1 MLRFLVLL
9 LSLSGLV
16 LAVGFEYPYLYRDYR
31 ALGMG
36 NVYNAVGGS
45 FSAVFFNPAGLS
57 NLREEEGFYVNLLP
71 ATISVSTNVFS
82 VADDIRRALE
92 SKDDIVIFNTIKK
105 YRGEVIHGYAS
116 LLPSVAVKKGKVG
129 FGAGLLIGTNLSGIL
144 HHGGGTEGLYEVQN
158 IAYGGPLVG
167 LSYDRNR
174 WSFGGSIKYLYA
186 GGINDT
192 FRISEVTAPD
202 FDPANYLKY
211 GSDFSLDLGLIYRFK
226 RKEEYNPRV
235 GFSLMNIT
243 DIRVPGVINIPMTAN
258 VGFAMNSQ
266 KNLWIFKEWTVG
278 IDYVDLFMAYRDKDI
293 LKRIR
298 IGAEGKILSGSKGYI
313 ALRGGI
319 YGGQLTAGV
328 EFNLLVFTLAYTTY
342 AEEMG
347 GTAFQFGSRRHLVYL
362 NVGW

>member
-313 ALRGGI
+313 TLRGGI